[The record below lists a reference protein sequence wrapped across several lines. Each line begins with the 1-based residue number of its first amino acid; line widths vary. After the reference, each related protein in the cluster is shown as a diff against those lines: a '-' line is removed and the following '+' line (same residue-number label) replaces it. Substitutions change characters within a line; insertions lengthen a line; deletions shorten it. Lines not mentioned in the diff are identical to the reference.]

1 MSYHTESSAQCR
13 SVIRYYPTIFWDSSD
28 DACMARF
35 MGFENVETYTA
46 YDRITRDAR
55 VFAAECVLRAKKQEN
70 AEAVAGIQEALSDA
84 LWQVC
89 SHGSGREPEGVVLLA
104 MALLEHSVQQMAH
117 GELLVALHWHLAGQK
132 PGDQLELFNQG

>member
-1 MSYHTESSAQCR
+1 MTLSSAQCNP
-13 SVIRYYPTIFWDSSD
+13 VTKHYPTFFRLFSD
-28 DACMARF
+28 DACMAKF

-46 YDRITRDAR
+46 YDRLTRDAR
-55 VFAAECVLRAKKQEN
+55 VFAAECVLRAKQQDN
-70 AEAVAGIQEALSDA
+70 GQAVAGMQEALSDA

-117 GELLVALHWHLAGQK
+117 GELLVALHWHFVGQK
-132 PGDQLELFNQG
+132 PGDQLELFSQE